1 MFARRGRSLGDVA
14 QEKHPLTRY
23 VVDLRRPGLGWK
35 GVRALGDGLRAAAA
49 ELRACGTEVRF
60 LRTVHVPEDDSCFLL
75 FEAPSAAV
83 AGEAVRRATPAAE
96 RVVEVLRI
104 GGKEGEDR

>member
-1 MFARRGRSLGDVA
+1 MEDDL
-14 QEKHPLTRY
+14 QPLTRY
-23 VVDLRRPGLGWK
+23 VVELRRPALGWE
-35 GVRALGDGLRAAAA
+35 GVSLLGEDLRAAAE
-49 ELRACGTEVRF
+49 ELRAGGTPVRF

-83 AGEAVRRATPAAE
+83 VGEAVRRATPAAE